1 MIRVNRK
8 GNPMK
13 PQPIHTVTMVTEGYS
28 SVVTHYRYLSDAFA
42 YMSTRAYSNSFSGSG
57 LLTFAFAV
65 DMELAFEY
73 VFADPD
79 PSVRLEKFK
88 KFDGFLADYRTNLD
102 SIKRA
107 ERRKRAQDKQMKYTL
122 SYIKPSQLEMQPD
135 DAINDEHDTLA
146 PIMDW
151 VTANQSD
158 CTYIEVKSIKTT
170 PRLITTVTIYSKEDD
185 VINGI
190 TTKTVV
196 KRQ

>member
-1 MIRVNRK
+1 M
-8 GNPMK
+8 
-13 PQPIHTVTMVTEGYS
+13 
-28 SVVTHYRYLSDAFA
+28 A
-42 YMSTRAYSNSFSGSG
+42 
-57 LLTFAFAV
+57 FAFAV

-122 SYIKPSQLEMQPD
+122 SYIKPSQLETQP
-135 DAINDEHDTLA
+135 DEHDTLA

>member
-1 MIRVNRK
+1 
-8 GNPMK
+8 MK
-13 PQPIHTVTMVTEGYS
+13 PQPIHTVTMVMEGHS
-28 SVVTHYRYLSDAFA
+28 SCVTHYRYLSDAFS
-42 YMSTRAYSNSFSGSG
+42 YMSTRAYSNSFSSRG
-57 LLTFAFAV
+57 LMSFAFAV

-73 VFADPD
+73 VFDDPD
-79 PSVRLEKFK
+79 PKVRLEKFK
-88 KFDGFLADYRTNLD
+88 KFDIFLADYRTNLD

-107 ERRKRAQDKQMKYTL
+107 ERRKRAQDKQMKYSL
-122 SYIKPSQLEMQPD
+122 SYIKPSQLEMQPSV
-135 DAINDEHDTLA
+135 AINDEHDTLA

-196 KRQ
+196 KR

>member
-1 MIRVNRK
+1 
-8 GNPMK
+8 MK
-13 PQPIHTVTMVTEGYS
+13 PQPIHTVTMVMEGNS
-28 SVVTHYRYLSDAFA
+28 SCVTHYRYLSDAFA
-42 YMSTRAYSNSFSGSG
+42 YMSTRAYSNSFSVSG
-57 LLTFAFAV
+57 LRSFVLAV
-65 DMELAFEY
+65 DMELVFEY
-73 VFADPD
+73 VFDDPD
-79 PSVRLEKFK
+79 PKVRLEKFK
-88 KFDGFLADYRTNLD
+88 KFDIFLAEYRTNLD

-122 SYIKPSQLEMQPD
+122 SYIKPSSLEMQPSV
-135 DAINDEHDTLA
+135 AINDEHDTLE

-151 VTANQSD
+151 VTANQNE

-196 KRQ
+196 KR